1 MFDGYQVLTISNK
14 IKSSDIGGLSKELTE
29 RKGTGNYDK
38 ERTKFNVEFVPL
50 CSSDLASS
58 TYKTLK
64 NNNVE
69 FNKNNK
75 KINLLNGCVV
85 TSGQEF
91 FKSLGM
97 KFEDTGEVHTEGK
110 HIGEPIQKVVI
121 KNEDDIPEKVM
132 EYFRSSNE
140 FLSELVGKEN
150 VVYSAIHFDEN
161 TPHLQFYFTPVV
173 HEVKRKVFETDKDG
187 HQILKPYITK
197 DGTEK
202 MIPIQKKDEN
212 GKNVYEIVYGNF
224 LNSDQFWKSKGFKT
238 SYAQIQDEYNKFIT
252 EKGFNLDRGE
262 IGANK
267 HHLSKAEKQLQ
278 DLKEQNRLLSLE
290 LNKNKAIN
298 NVEISYID
306 KIQDVDANPL
316 LNPEKGKILGYKD
329 KDINNL
335 SDYSKEI
342 TKSNLNKDKELKQK
356 DITIESKQNTID
368 VLKQENIDL
377 KSGKTYK
384 EQKHTIDEQKT
395 TIASLKSKVKNLQTL
410 NEQLKLDLSELKS
423 DGNLIKDTLDVLII
437 FIKEFFRTLLEIGSS
452 IIQDKT
458 ADAVKE
464 VYDQEIFTK
473 HDVFDVAKDTDKE
486 RELFKYAEIPYYKVP
501 THSREQEHSKSDD
514 FDIGM

>member
-14 IKSSDIGGLSKELTE
+14 IKSADIGGLSKELTE

-75 KINLLNGCVV
+75 KINLLNGCVI

-187 HQILKPYITK
+187 HQVLKPYITK
-197 DGTEK
+197 DGSEK

-212 GKNVYEIVYGNF
+212 GKNVYEIEYGNF

-238 SYAQIQDEYNKFIT
+238 SYAQIQDDYNKFIT

-262 IGANK
+262 IGTNK
-267 HHLSKAEKQLQ
+267 LHLTKAEKQLQ

-290 LNKNKAIN
+290 LDKNKAIN
-298 NVEISYID
+298 NVEMSYID
-306 KIQDVDANPL
+306 KKQAVDTNPL
-316 LNPEKGKILGYKD
+316 LNPKKGKILGYKD

-342 TKSNLNKDKELKQK
+342 TKDNLNKSKIIEQNEISLKSKQK
-356 DITIESKQNTID
+356 EINRLNAEIKN
-368 VLKQENIDL
+368 L
-377 KSGKTYK
+377 KSGKTLQDKDKIIENQKLIIK
-384 EQKHTIDEQKT
+384 EKDETIEYQNS
-395 TIASLKSKVKNLQTL
+395 IIESLKQELSNVKEMAT
-410 NEQLKLDLSELKS
+410 
-423 DGNLIKDTLDVLII
+423 
-437 FIKEFFRTLLEIGSS
+437 TLLRN
-452 IIQDKT
+452 
-458 ADAVKE
+458 VKE
-464 VYDQEIFTK
+464 VAIDLYKALKRTLGFEVDKNQKYDYSTF
-473 HDVFDVAKDTDKE
+473 KDLSKKINKKYE
-486 RELFKYAEIPYYKVP
+486 RD
-501 THSREQEHSKSDD
+501 KSDD
-514 FDIGM
+514 FEL